1 MSTFK
6 EPVKLIGSLLL
17 VMCIGA
23 CSAETSEEMQGVLRD
38 ANHALSD
45 AKQSI
50 EDSGILDTSKEMLE
64 EAKEK
69 AAGVLPEELAKLMD
83 PSVYLEAIGEDNLET
98 IKAMGEGAG
107 ALLSTV
113 RAESYEDIYNDYAE
127 KLRREGGKLLEEYQK
142 EATLTEWK
150 GSQRLPMRRCR
161 SSQKS
166 MRRAPRP
173 WPLSCTQRIRKA
185 MGHISPGPKSY
196 MLYTVKRVRRFTV
209 PISLPSED
217 KL

>member
-142 EATLTEWK
+142 EAK
-150 GSQRLPMRRCR
+150 GNLNGLEGLAEIANAKVQKLAEIDAEGTQAMASFMYAKDPEGYGAYQSWAEKLYAVYSEESEKIYGAYL
-161 SSQKS
+161 SSF
-166 MRRAPRP
+166 
-173 WPLSCTQRIRKA
+173 
-185 MGHISPGPKSY
+185 GG
-196 MLYTVKRVRRFTV
+196 
-209 PISLPSED
+209 
-217 KL
+217 